1 MTRVNFFGPVDS
13 ILGAEIG
20 IADVLVIE
28 ALLLAL
34 VVLNFV
40 TRKIA
45 HDRHVS
51 QADEGAEAITRFV
64 PHEVMNALLLVGSF
78 YYMTIAAT
86 YHPGFILSSLVIGL
100 VLTDFF
106 EFEARKAEARR
117 GVELDRPKGAL
128 AASMIVLAYAA
139 YQTLFFI
146 IEGPVSAII

>member
-13 ILGAEIG
+13 IFGAELG

-45 HDRHVS
+45 HDRHVA
-51 QADEGAEAITRFV
+51 QADEGAEAITRFI
-64 PHEVMNALLLVGSF
+64 PHEALNVVLLVGAF
-78 YYMTIAAT
+78 YYMTVS
-86 YHPGFILSSLVIGL
+86 YHGGFVLSSLVIGL

-117 GVELDRPKGAL
+117 GVSLDRPKGAL
-128 AASMIVLAYAA
+128 AAAAVVLAYAA
-139 YQTLFFI
+139 YQTLFFL

>member
-13 ILGAEIG
+13 IFGAELG
-20 IADVLVIE
+20 IAEVLVIE

-51 QADEGAEAITRFV
+51 QADEGVEAITRFV
-64 PHEVMNALLLVGSF
+64 PHEVTNALLLVGSF
-78 YYMTIAAT
+78 YYMTVS
-86 YHPGFILSSLVIGL
+86 YHGGFVLSALVIGL

-128 AASMIVLAYAA
+128 AAAMIVLAYAA

-146 IEGPVSAII
+146 IDGPVSAII